1 MNTMEHPW
9 APSRSFRRL
18 CMGCKWLGSHGCQGK
33 EHEWAPHCIFGEVNE
48 MTLPT
53 FLPFGRSGS
62 EIAERLAGFPLL
74 TEGVFPEGRPTVL
87 GSPPSLL

>member
-1 MNTMEHPW
+1 MVVRVKHTSGP
-9 APSRSFRRL
+9 L
-18 CMGCKWLGSHGCQGK
+18 TG
-33 EHEWAPHCIFGEVNE
+33 IFGEVNE
-48 MTLPT
+48 MTQPT

-87 GSPPSLL
+87 GSQPSSL